1 MTIECPNC
9 ASNNFNN
16 IGFGKHICQYCGTV
30 VEIDHGNVY
39 RLEICEKPVKYLESN
54 IVLSAE
60 SRDYLMQ
67 QGALYSEI
75 REILSKD
82 MGNRISKEMQIKE
95 YFDIHELS
103 YLYKARIGVIL

>member
-39 RLEICEKPVKYLESN
+39 RLEICEKPVKYLESS
-54 IVLSAE
+54 IVLPAE
-60 SRDYLMQ
+60 SRDYLVRQ
-67 QGALYSEI
+67 QILDTKV
-75 REILSKD
+75 REMLSRNILD
-82 MGNRISKEMQIKE
+82 TVCAEMQIKE
-95 YFDIHELS
+95 FFDIDKMS
-103 YLYKARIGVIL
+103 YLYETRIGVTL